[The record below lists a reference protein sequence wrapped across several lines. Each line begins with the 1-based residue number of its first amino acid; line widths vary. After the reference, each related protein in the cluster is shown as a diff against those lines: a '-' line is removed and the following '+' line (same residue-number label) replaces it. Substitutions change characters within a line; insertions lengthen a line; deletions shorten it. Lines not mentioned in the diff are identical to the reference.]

1 MSLEAASPVTGTVA
15 ITSECPDCAGTVSFT
30 RPPLNGEIIVCDDC
44 GLELE
49 VISREPLRL
58 EAAPEVEEDWGE

>member
-1 MSLEAASPVTGTVA
+1 MSLETTATDAAAV
-15 ITSECPDCAGTVSFT
+15 SECPGCAAVVPFA
-30 RPPLNGEIIVCDDC
+30 RPPLNGEIVVCAEC

-49 VISREPLRL
+49 VISRAPLRL